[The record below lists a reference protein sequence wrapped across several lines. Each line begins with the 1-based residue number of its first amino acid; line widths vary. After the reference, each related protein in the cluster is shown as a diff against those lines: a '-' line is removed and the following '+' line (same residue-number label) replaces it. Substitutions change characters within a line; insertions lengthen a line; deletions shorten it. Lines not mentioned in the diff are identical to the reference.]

1 MRMFAALAF
10 ALLLAACSRE
20 QPHGWLGYAEGDN
33 TFISA
38 PQAGWLAHLN
48 VERGDQVQPG
58 QLLFTLDD
66 TREAAARDQAAAAI
80 PQIKAQLVQAKANLD
95 YARVTLA
102 RQEGLARAHAG
113 VPTALDQAKA
123 NFKQADASMSQLQ
136 AQERQA
142 EAALTGA
149 AYTLA
154 QRDIAS
160 YVRGPVQEIYFR
172 EGEYVPAST
181 PVVSVLPP
189 KNIYVRFFVPET
201 EFSHVHLGQHVRIT
215 CDGCKPFTATI
226 TFISQ
231 QEEFTPPV
239 IFSIGNREKLVF
251 KMEAR
256 APGGLPLHPGQ
267 PVEVRPLSDG

>member
-1 MRMFAALAF
+1 MLAALAF

-33 TFISA
+33 AFISA
-38 PQAGWLAHLN
+38 PQPGWLAHLN
-48 VERGDQVQPG
+48 VERGDAIKPG

-95 YARVTLA
+95 YARITLA
-102 RQEGLARAHAG
+102 RQQGLARARAG
-113 VPTALDQAKA
+113 VPTALDQAQA
-123 NFKQADASMSQLQ
+123 SYKQAAATMSQLQ

-142 EAALTGA
+142 QATLAGA
-149 AYTLA
+149 AYTLS
-154 QRDIAS
+154 QRDIVS
-160 YVRGPVQEIYFR
+160 QTTGPVQDIYFR

-181 PVVSVLPP
+181 PVLSVLPP
-189 KNIYVRFFVPET
+189 KNVYVRFFVPET
-201 EFSHVHLGQHVRIT
+201 EFERVHLGNRVRIT
-215 CDGCKPFTATI
+215 CDGCKPLDATV
-226 TFISQ
+226 TFIAQ

-251 KMEAR
+251 KLEAR

-267 PVEVRPLSDG
+267 PVEVHPL